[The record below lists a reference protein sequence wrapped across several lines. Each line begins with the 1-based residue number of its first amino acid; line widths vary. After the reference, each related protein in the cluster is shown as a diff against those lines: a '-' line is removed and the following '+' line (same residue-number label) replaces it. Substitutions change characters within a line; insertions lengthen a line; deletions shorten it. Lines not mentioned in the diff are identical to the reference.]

1 LKILHVIPSLAASDG
16 GPSHA
21 VRMMEKALL
30 ERGIDVETATTYE
43 GGSEYGGDAAR
54 TSPVLEEG
62 VKRWYFRRTANPY
75 KVSIP
80 FSRWIFRHA
89 RDYDLIHIHALFS
102 FTSTVAAIAARRARV
117 PYVVRPLGTLSRYG
131 VTQRRP
137 WLKRLSLAV
146 VERGM
151 LRNAAAVHFTS
162 LSEQREAESLGLPM
176 RAVVLPLAVSPSTP
190 AANDILSARFPALR
204 GRQYAL
210 YLSRLDPKKNVEGL
224 LAAIGQCAA
233 ALPEMRWLIA
243 GEGTAAYGA
252 QLRALATRLGVADR
266 LVWAGHIDG
275 ELKVA
280 ALAAATLFVLPS
292 FSENFGI
299 AAAEALV
306 EGVPC
311 VLSSGIAIADE
322 LADAGAALAVGTD
335 PESIASAMIRLV
347 KDDRLRAG
355 MSVNARNYAQQNFS
369 VATMGRALVK
379 LYGDLQAKAR
389 DRVGA

>member
-1 LKILHVIPSLAASDG
+1 
-16 GPSHA
+16 
-21 VRMMEKALL
+21 MMEKALI
-30 ERGIDVETATTYE
+30 EQGVEVETATTSE
-43 GGSEYGGDAAR
+43 GGRENGGDAAN
-54 TSPVLEEG
+54 TAPVLEEG
-62 VKRWYFRRTANPY
+62 VKRWYFRRTTNPY
-75 KVSIP
+75 KVSIA

-102 FTSTVAAIAARRARV
+102 FTSTVAAIAARRAGV
-117 PYVVRPLGTLSRYG
+117 PYVLRPLGTLSRYG

-146 VERGM
+146 VERGL

-176 RAVVLPLAVSPSTP
+176 RAVVLPLAVSPSNP
-190 AANDILSARFPALR
+190 AANGILSARFPALQ
-204 GRQYAL
+204 GKQYAL

-224 LAAIGQCAA
+224 LAAISQCAA

-243 GEGTAAYGA
+243 GEGTTDYVA

-275 ELKVA
+275 DLKVA
-280 ALAAATLFVLPS
+280 AFAAATLFVLPS

-311 VLSSGIAIADE
+311 VLGSGIAIAEE
-322 LADAGAALAVGTD
+322 LADAGAAVAVGTD
-335 PESIASAMIRLV
+335 PDSIASAMIRLA

-355 MSVNARNYAQQNFS
+355 MSVNAKNYAQQNFS
-369 VATMGRALVK
+369 VSGMGHGLVK
-379 LYGDLQAKAR
+379 LYGDLLATGPDK
-389 DRVGA
+389 VGA